1 MIFTRFEPLIGAQ
14 NLNRLNQCHVLVVGC
29 GGVGSFAIEALARSG
44 IGALTIIDD
53 DRIEITNINRQLMA
67 LHSTLNQR
75 KVDVLKHRILDINPA
90 CKVTTHAIRFTAETS
105 DIFAQ
110 EPFDF
115 IVDAIDQV
123 KDKIDLIAMALKS
136 QTPIISVM
144 GQGNRLD
151 PSQLTIKELQKTTYD
166 RLARAVRLGLRKRH
180 LTGKI
185 PVVIS
190 ETNALDIP
198 RDTPFVCSSAF
209 VPSSAG
215 LLAASY
221 VVQRLIEVIKA

>member
-1 MIFTRFEPLIGAQ
+1 MIFTRFEPLIGAA
-14 NLNRLNQCHVLVVGC
+14 NLSRLKQSHVLVVGC
-29 GGVGSFAIEALARSG
+29 GGVGSFAIEALVRSG
-44 IGALTIIDD
+44 IGALTLIDYD
-53 DRIEITNINRQLMA
+53 KVEITNINRQLMA

-90 CKVTTHAIRFTAETS
+90 CKVTTHALRFNAEACEML
-105 DIFAQ
+105 AQ
-110 EPFDF
+110 QDFDF

-123 KDKIDLIAMALKS
+123 NDKIDLIAWALKTH
-136 QTPIISVM
+136 TPIISVM

-151 PSQLTIKELQKTTYD
+151 PSQLTIKDIQKTTYD
-166 RLARAVRLGLRKRH
+166 RLAKAVRLGLRKRQ
-180 LTGKI
+180 LNGKI

-190 ETNALDIP
+190 ETSACDIP

-221 VVQRLIEVIKA
+221 VIQQLIEVSK